1 MESDGGISSR
11 LVEWIRSWRGHI
23 IALQQVWQ
31 WNMTDAQ
38 RLTTI
43 LVLHLQKYVSIVL
56 NFFLFLPQVVQI
68 PEVKNWKN

>member
-1 MESDGGISSR
+1 
-11 LVEWIRSWRGHI
+11 
-23 IALQQVWQ
+23 
-31 WNMTDAQ
+31 MTDAQ

-68 PEVKNWKN
+68 PEVKNWKKTKVRLEWLRVNFIFSREGLAAENGVIR